1 MSCKLLFP
9 WIIVIQTIVLLVIIG
24 TAYSSDNEAI
34 ESAVGPH
41 LLHIVTISLLLI
53 TFINPSEDARS
64 YAKIY
69 AWTNVAMDNVALFL
83 MLFRYSQTE
92 TLHLGTLDAAH
103 FTLYVV
109 FVLVLIVI
117 DIHNITFSWDHGG
130 PTAQKQTYAS
140 EKSTETQ
147 ATSQETSET
156 QETPETEVAPSRV
169 TRYQEAAVWT
179 PIHAPKLSVRN
190 FVVPLH
196 LGMTKRQHPSLR
208 FV

>member
-1 MSCKLLFP
+1 MSNKLLFP
-9 WIIVIQTIVLLVIIG
+9 WIIVIETILLLLIIG

-64 YAKIY
+64 YARVY
-69 AWTNVAMDNVALFL
+69 AWTNVAMDNIALFL

-92 TLHLGTLDAAH
+92 TLHLGQLDAAH

-117 DIHNITFSWDHGG
+117 DIHNVTFTWDHDAGG
-130 PTAQKQTYAS
+130 AA
-140 EKSTETQ
+140 
-147 ATSQETSET
+147 
-156 QETPETEVAPSRV
+156 PEPPPPAVPVREL
-169 TRYQEAAVWT
+169 EAAVAPKGTSEEVIASSFQAAALWT
-179 PIHAPKLSVRN
+179 PTVAPQMN
-190 FVVPLH
+190 FSTFDAATNF
-196 LGMTKRQHPSLR
+196 GITRRQHPSLR